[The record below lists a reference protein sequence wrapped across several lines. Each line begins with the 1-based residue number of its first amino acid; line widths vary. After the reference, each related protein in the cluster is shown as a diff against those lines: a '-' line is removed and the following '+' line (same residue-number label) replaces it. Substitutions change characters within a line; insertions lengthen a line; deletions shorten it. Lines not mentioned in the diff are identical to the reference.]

1 MKIAFDHVGS
11 GSGPTSS
18 GESGTPVCVFWDSDA
33 HGWSDRGCR
42 LAYTDGERSE
52 CECDH
57 LTHFGLLKAD
67 AAGGVFGG
75 NGDVTSTKSHV
86 TGFEKSPYFVVE
98 VVTYVAVAVCS
109 IFLVIIIL
117 KVRTRRKE

>member
-11 GSGPTSS
+11 ETFSGE
-18 GESGTPVCVFWDSDA
+18 ESGTPVCVFWDSDA

-67 AAGGVFGG
+67 AAGGVFG
-75 NGDVTSTKSHV
+75 DVTSTKSHV

-117 KVRTRRKE
+117 KVRTKKKE

>member
-1 MKIAFDHVGS
+1 MRIHFDHITSDLMFDDLS
-11 GSGPTSS
+11 GRKSPQ
-18 GESGTPVCVFWDSDA
+18 CVFWDYDL
-33 HGWSDRGCR
+33 HGWSGRGCR
-42 LAYTDGERSE
+42 LISTSADGSE

-67 AAGGVFGG
+67 AAAGGVF
-75 NGDVTSTKSHV
+75 GDVTSTKSHV

-98 VVTYVAVAVCS
+98 VVTYVAVTVCS

-117 KVRTRRKE
+117 KVRTKKNE